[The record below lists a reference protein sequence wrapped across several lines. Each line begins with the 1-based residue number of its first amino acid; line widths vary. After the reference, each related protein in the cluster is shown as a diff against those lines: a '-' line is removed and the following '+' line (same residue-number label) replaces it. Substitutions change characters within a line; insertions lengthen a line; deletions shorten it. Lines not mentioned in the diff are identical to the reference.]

1 MATIWQYFQL
11 ENYKNLKV
19 KELYV
24 PTIWH
29 LAHLATWRYKQS
41 SLTGVFGSQIWGG
54 NIILFLIAFMRSIHK
69 KYCNKYKSPNMRKYF
84 DNNWEIYLQWIKN
97 ESKTK
102 SQTLVIAIGAWI
114 SPKCDWYF
122 MHLQI
127 QRIVWNGDTWQYQ
140 TKLVS
145 KIHNFSKLG
154 SIFHFYS
161 LIFRVSPW

>member
-1 MATIWQYFQL
+1 MGGHNLTPCPPCNLEVQAVFTDRSIWQPDLRGKYNTF
-11 ENYKNLKV
+11 LKI
-19 KELYV
+19 
-24 PTIWH
+24 T
-29 LAHLATWRYKQS
+29 
-41 SLTGVFGSQIWGG
+41 
-54 NIILFLIAFMRSIHK
+54 FMRSIYK
-69 KYCNKYKSPNMRKYF
+69 EYCNKYKSANMWNYF
-84 DNNWEIYLQWIKN
+84 DSNWEICLQWIEN

-122 MHLQI
+122 IFQI